1 MNKRMKLLVT
11 ALGLT
16 TAMAGGAVTASAAT
30 EINYWSVFTGGDG
43 ATMQAMV
50 DKFNESQDEVHVTHT
65 PMTADDLYQK
75 IPLAVQTGTEVPD
88 VAVVHIERIPNFV
101 DNDMLY
107 SYDEDIL
114 AEAGI
119 SADDYIA
126 SAYAASNID
135 EEQYGIPLDV
145 HSYVTY
151 YNKDLFDKYDLNSF
165 VEDGVLTFDEL
176 KELGDKA
183 REQGFEGDIFDLG
196 WMRAQLLCFY
206 AQLDPSLT
214 LSEDGTE
221 PCINNENM
229 KKVFETVKDL
239 YQGGY
244 TNSREND
251 ATAEF
256 YGGEML
262 VWMEGIWMK
271 AAVVEAGVNFGMLPA
286 VSYDTT
292 TVKNWT
298 SSHNFVQFADEERT
312 EEEDLAVAKFIKFMG
327 EQNSETWA
335 KDAGQCPAYKAVW
348 DTLNMDDLPQG
359 FLAKEENVDTLAI
372 YSYKYWG
379 LFDTAFSRVGWDF
392 VDDTISI
399 DDALAQIDTE
409 ISDAIAA
416 Q

>member
-1 MNKRMKLLVT
+1 MKKTKLLIPAV
-11 ALGLT
+11 ALTLT
-16 TAMAGGAVTASAAT
+16 LASATAFAEPI

-43 ATMQAMV
+43 ATMQSMV
-50 DKFNESQDEVHVTHT
+50 DKFNESQDEVYVNHT

-75 IPLAVQTGTEVPD
+75 IPLAVQTGADVPD

-101 DNDMLY
+101 ANDMLY

-114 AEAGI
+114 EEAGI

-126 SAYAASNID
+126 SAFEASNID
-135 EEQYGIPLDV
+135 DEQYGIPLDV

-151 YNKDLFDKYDLNSF
+151 YNKDLFDQYDLNGF
-165 VEDGVLTFDEL
+165 IEDGVLTFDEL
-176 KELGDKA
+176 RELGDKA
-183 REQGFEGDIFDLG
+183 REQGYEGDIFDLG

-206 AQLDPSLT
+206 AQLDPNLT
-214 LSEDGTE
+214 LSEDGVT

-229 KKVFETVKDL
+229 KQVFETMKSL
-239 YQGGY
+239 YEDGY
-244 TNSREND
+244 TTDKD
-251 ATAEF
+251 ADYSAEF
-256 YGGEML
+256 YGGELL

-271 AAVVEAGVNFGMLPA
+271 AAAVEAGVNFGMLPSVA
-286 VSYDTT
+286 YDPS
-292 TVKNWT
+292 VIKNWT

-327 EQNSETWA
+327 EENSETWA
-335 KDAGQCPAYKAVW
+335 VDAGQCPAYLSAW
-348 DTLNMDDLPQG
+348 DNLDLDELPQG

-372 YSYKYWG
+372 YSYDYWG

-392 VDDTISI
+392 VDGTISI
-399 DDALAQIDTE
+399 DDALAQIDAE
-409 ISDAIAA
+409 INDAIAA

>member
-1 MNKRMKLLVT
+1 MNKKARRLLT

-16 TAMAGGAVTASAAT
+16 TAIVGGTISVSAAT

-43 ATMQAMV
+43 DTMQAMV
-50 DKFNESQDEVHVTHT
+50 DAFNESQDEVYVNHT

-119 SADDYIA
+119 AAEDYIA
-126 SAYAASNID
+126 SAFAASNID

-151 YNKDLFDKYDLNSF
+151 YNKDLFDKYDLNSY
-165 VEDGVLTFDEL
+165 VEDGILTFDEL

-183 REQGFEGDIFDLG
+183 REQGFEGDVFDLG
-196 WMRAQLLCFY
+196 WMRAQLLCYY
-206 AQLDPSLT
+206 AQLDPELT
-214 LSEDGTE
+214 LSSDGVE

-229 KKVFETVKDL
+229 KKVFETMKDL
-239 YQGGY
+239 YEGGY
-244 TNSREND
+244 TNQRDDD
-251 ATAEF
+251 ASAEF

-271 AAVVEAGVNFGMLPA
+271 ASVVKADVNFGMLPA
-286 VSYDTT
+286 VSFDTE

-327 EQNSETWA
+327 ENCSETWA
-335 KDAGQCPAYKAVW
+335 VDAGQCPAYVAAW
-348 DTLNMDDLPQG
+348 DNLDKNELPQG
-359 FLAKEENVDTLAI
+359 FLAEEENVDTLAI

-392 VDDTISI
+392 VDGTISI
-399 DDALAQIDTE
+399 EDALAQIDTE